1 MIGILINSL
10 VFSIIYLFENYNFSL
25 IFFIIALISLN
36 DILAY
41 LVGRKFG
48 KTKVFPN
55 ISPNK
60 SLEGT
65 LAGFFS
71 TIIIS
76 VMYAY
81 YSELSIFYLG
91 LFGLLMGI
99 FGLAGDLYVSAFKRR
114 LNIKDISNII
124 PGHGGLLDRFDSYLF
139 CLPLSVIFL
148 KFFINFYSGI
158 KDE

>member
-1 MIGILINSL
+1 MIGVLINSL

-36 DILAY
+36 DTLAY
-41 LVGRKFG
+41 IVGRKVG

-65 LAGFFS
+65 FAGFFA
-71 TIIIS
+71 TILIS
-76 VMYAY
+76 VVDAY
-81 YSELSIFYLG
+81 YSQLNIIYLG

-99 FGLAGDLYVSAFKRR
+99 FGLAGDLYVSAFKRK

-139 CLPLSVIFL
+139 CLPLSVIF
-148 KFFINFYSGI
+148 FEIFY
-158 KDE
+158 

>member
-99 FGLAGDLYVSAFKRR
+99 
-114 LNIKDISNII
+114 
-124 PGHGGLLDRFDSYLF
+124 LD
-139 CLPLSVIFL
+139 
-148 KFFINFYSGI
+148 
-158 KDE
+158 